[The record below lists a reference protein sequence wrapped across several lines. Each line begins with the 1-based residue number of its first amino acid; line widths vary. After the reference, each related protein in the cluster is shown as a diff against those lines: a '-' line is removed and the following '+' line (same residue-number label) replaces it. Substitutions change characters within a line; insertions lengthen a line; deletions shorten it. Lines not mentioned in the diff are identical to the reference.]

1 MDKVLSTRLD
11 ERILAQLEEATRRL
25 RISKKQFLEE
35 AIELRAG
42 GIAQGGFA
50 DVLASSAGAWAGR
63 PGTTDQIIEEV
74 RESSRGAFHQ
84 HWDETAHLDVPD
96 RA

>member
-42 GIAQGGFA
+42 EIARSDFA
-50 DVLASSAGAWAGR
+50 DVLASSAGAWADR
-63 PGTTDQIIEEV
+63 PGTTEQIIEEG
-74 RESSRGAFHQ
+74 RESSRGALHQ
-84 HWDETAHLDVPD
+84 HWDEAAKPDVSE